1 MESLILLENL
11 IEDTQSKNEI
21 MLKLIEEEAL
31 GDFVEKI
38 SKSNRIF
45 VYGKGVSSS
54 IVGQELKR
62 AFTKLG
68 KYVFDFYKADE
79 FDSVLSLIR
88 EDDCI
93 ILIDIENSKDYL
105 NLINEKLRGK
115 NVSRFFIGLDKGKK
129 VPICTYDFN
138 RIDKNYDEI
147 YKGLE
152 LYSMLIRFLY
162 ELCKLWKWNI
172 KNIKK
177 EY

>member
-68 KYVFDFYKADE
+68 KYV
-79 FDSVLSLIR
+79 LIF
-88 EDDCI
+88 I
-93 ILIDIENSKDYL
+93 KLM
-105 NLINEKLRGK
+105 NLI
-115 NVSRFFIGLDKGKK
+115 
-129 VPICTYDFN
+129 
-138 RIDKNYDEI
+138 
-147 YKGLE
+147 
-152 LYSMLIRFLY
+152 LYLV
-162 ELCKLWKWNI
+162 
-172 KNIKK
+172 
-177 EY
+177 

>member
-62 AFTKLG
+62 AFTEL
-68 KYVFDFYKADE
+68 F
-79 FDSVLSLIR
+79 
-88 EDDCI
+88 
-93 ILIDIENSKDYL
+93 
-105 NLINEKLRGK
+105 
-115 NVSRFFIGLDKGKK
+115 
-129 VPICTYDFN
+129 CT
-138 RIDKNYDEI
+138 
-147 YKGLE
+147 
-152 LYSMLIRFLY
+152 
-162 ELCKLWKWNI
+162 
-172 KNIKK
+172 
-177 EY
+177 

>member
-1 MESLILLENL
+1 MILL
-11 IEDTQSKNEI
+11 K
-21 MLKLIEEEAL
+21 
-31 GDFVEKI
+31 KI

-115 NVSRFFIGLDKGKK
+115 K
-129 VPICTYDFN
+129 
-138 RIDKNYDEI
+138 
-147 YKGLE
+147 
-152 LYSMLIRFLY
+152 
-162 ELCKLWKWNI
+162 CK
-172 KNIKK
+172 
-177 EY
+177 